1 MHSFTYL
8 SPTEVIF
15 GKDTQTRAAAC
26 IRKYGGSR
34 VLVVYGGGSVLKS
47 GLLEQICR
55 ILNADGLACE
65 TFREGEDM
73 VGL

>member
-34 VLVVYGGGSVLKS
+34 VLVVYGGRSVLKS

-55 ILNADGLACE
+55 I
-65 TFREGEDM
+65 
-73 VGL
+73 